1 LATPWKRRR
10 QLVEEKYR
18 WAVPILHR
26 ISTTRNATI
35 LVPFGTSLITEHLI
49 EEDDTNDRDW
59 EELSHVEGFADT
71 PEVNDCTE
79 GMQELED
86 ATADAQWSN
95 ALGDRQGSF
104 LNVVQIERHSMNK
117 SCVIAHHFR
126 YAKSVSSTDRLC
138 RIAQESRFRPGHD
151 LNHTLSG
158 EARLNEPSLSVLQ
171 PVATLIFCDQWLFL
185 CIAEVNGLFLDGKFV
200 EDIPVSILPEKIS
213 QVSYQALRLIP
224 ATVPDVPDG
233 KYDWR
238 SSSLFSLS
246 AKVPGVLVQ
255 PVNPSIATHIPGN
268 SFFVFET
275 SVLMAIAVNLR
286 DRVVRHYR
294 RAILHV
300 KISDLFP
307 YQEHD
312 GAYFHS

>member
-1 LATPWKRRR
+1 M
-10 QLVEEKYR
+10 
-18 WAVPILHR
+18 PILHH

-35 LVPFGTSLITEHLI
+35 LAPFGTSLVTEHLI

-59 EELSHVEGFADT
+59 EELSHVEGFADSDT

-79 GMQELED
+79 GMRELED
-86 ATADAQWSN
+86 AAADAQWSN

-104 LNVVQIERHSMNK
+104 SNVVQIGRHSMNK
-117 SCVIAHHFR
+117 SRAITHHFH
-126 YAKSVSSTDRLC
+126 YAKSVSSTDRLR

-158 EARLNEPSLSVLQ
+158 EARLDEPSLSVLQ
-171 PVATLIFCDQWLFL
+171 PVATLIFCDQRLFL

-213 QVSYQALRLIP
+213 QVSYQALHLIP

-255 PVNPSIATHIPGN
+255 PVNPSIATHTPGN

-275 SVLMAIAVNLR
+275 SVLMAIAVNLQ
-286 DRVVRHYR
+286 DHVVRRYR
-294 RAILHV
+294 RAIPHV

-307 YQEHD
+307 Y
-312 GAYFHS
+312 